1 MDVTLSLNDVIAGT
15 FTSTTTD
22 QSNVRLVDRLMSG
35 GVGTAGMLLTG
46 AVMLSGIIAMTSRK
60 GGLSATT
67 MGYRV
72 FAQGDSR
79 CIWLAFQALIG
90 IVCCSRDPSWCWCR
104 GRLQLLYGGKQTQR
118 QRSTLIIHPLFR
130 LQRHDDKSSF
140 LIYQ

>member
-1 MDVTLSLNDVIAGT
+1 MASGGGDKQTARKNPLVTGDGT

-72 FAQGDSR
+72 FAQAATLVGVGAVAAYSSYT
-79 CIWLAFQALIG
+79 AANK
-90 IVCCSRDPSWCWCR
+90 PSDNAP
-104 GRLQLLYGGKQTQR
+104 
-118 QRSTLIIHPLFR
+118 H
-130 LQRHDDKSSF
+130 
-140 LIYQ
+140 